1 MNSYNFWTKTDFA
14 ILISS
19 NVGAL
24 RTQNNKGDEWHESF
38 QINVRLW
45 ILNFSMQILVE
56 SFRRIRLIIL
66 GYNKLF
72 TKLAKANVLQ
82 QWLNNWT
89 IRINDEIVTTPRRL
103 SKGEKSNSNLKYRR
117 FSILEM
123 LRKTKSWA

>member
-24 RTQNNKGDEWHESF
+24 RTQNDKGDEWHEWF

-56 SFRRIRLIIL
+56 SFRRIRSIIL